1 MKEENR
7 MKQTTDVHQELKLVT
22 EMIQRT
28 KQTVIDRGPFF
39 LLWGG
44 LVFLACSVTFALS
57 QLDHESFIWLPWAI
71 LMPIGAIISVF
82 LMRKYSNQSKYTS
95 YVEHSY
101 DSIWLA
107 CGLAFFIL
115 MLVNYL
121 TWFFPPKTIYP
132 VISFII
138 GIGVFASGRI
148 MEWTSLRIGG
158 LFWWGGAA
166 TMMLV
171 PFEYHSLI
179 MAIII
184 IPGHIIPGYLLKR
197 QFYAQKKDNEV

>member
-1 MKEENR
+1 MEDEDR
-7 MKQTTDVHQELKLVT
+7 VKQTTDVHQELQLVS

-28 KQTVIDRGPFF
+28 KKTVVDRGAFF

-44 LVFLACSVTFALS
+44 LVFLACSVTFALT
-57 QLDHESFIWLPWAI
+57 QLEHEPWIWVPWTV
-71 LMPIGAIISVF
+71 LMPAGAIVSIF
-82 LMRKYSNQSKYTS
+82 LMRKYTKQSKYTS
-95 YVEHSY
+95 YVEHAY
-101 DSIWLA
+101 DSVWLA
-107 CGLAFFIL
+107 CGLAFFTL
-115 MLVNYL
+115 MLVNYI

-171 PFEYHSLI
+171 PSEYHPLI
-179 MAIII
+179 TAIII
-184 IPGHIIPGYLLKR
+184 VPGHIIPGYLLKR
-197 QFYAQKKDNEV
+197 QFRAQSKDTEV

>member
-7 MKQTTDVHQELKLVT
+7 VRQTADVHQELQLVA

-28 KQTVIDRGPFF
+28 KQTVVDRGPFF

-57 QLDHESFIWLPWAI
+57 QLDHESLIWLPWAI
-71 LMPIGAIISVF
+71 LMPIGAIVSVF
-82 LMRKYSNQSKYTS
+82 LMRKYLKQSEYTS
-95 YVEHSY
+95 YAEHSY
-101 DSIWLA
+101 DSVWLA
-107 CGLAFFIL
+107 CGLAFFI
-115 MLVNYL
+115 MMFVNYI
-121 TWFFPPKTIYP
+121 TSFFPPKAVYP
-132 VISFII
+132 IISFIV

-158 LFWWGGAA
+158 LFWWGGAV

-171 PFEYHSLI
+171 PFQYHPLI
-179 MAIII
+179 VSVVI
-184 IPGHIIPGYLLKR
+184 IPGHMIPGYLLKR
-197 QFYAQKKDNEV
+197 QFRRQNKNAEG